1 MTASTAPMAGRNPFA
16 LDDADA
22 YRRWRDWKLDVAPRR
37 AEDLLVEVDDPCRLA
52 ESEREALVAR
62 CRRANMA
69 VYASRSSGA
78 GKDIARLLGEQLG
91 LRRLDANWL
100 ADEDGIS
107 TLSVSEHGTR
117 GEYIPYTDRPIRW
130 HTDGYYN
137 PPERMIAGMLLHCV
151 ERAAEGGA
159 SRVLDHEIA
168 YILLRDADPE
178 HVRAL
183 SAPDAMSIPPR
194 EAQAG
199 GPGEAGA
206 GAGAAVAR
214 QEQAGPVFSL
224 LAPGGDLHMRYTART
239 RSIAWRDDPAT
250 RAAVQALRAILD
262 AGGPWVLGLRLE
274 PGMGIVCNNVLHER
288 EGFVDSPQRRRQL
301 LRARYHDRIAGTH
314 ASHLA
319 AFAG

>member
-1 MTASTAPMAGRNPFA
+1 MAASTALLAGRNPFA
-16 LDDADA
+16 LDDDDA
-22 YRRWRDWKLDVAPRR
+22 YRRWRDWKFAGAPRR
-37 AEDLLVEVDDPCRLA
+37 AEELLVEIDDPCRLA
-52 ESEREALVAR
+52 DSEREAIVAR
-62 CRRANMA
+62 CRRSNMA
-69 VYASRSSGA
+69 VYASRSSGE
-78 GKDIARLLGEQLG
+78 GKDVARLLGEQLG

-107 TLSVSEHGTR
+107 TLSVSERGTR

-137 PPERMIAGMLLHCV
+137 PPQRTIAAMLLHCV
-151 ERAAEGGA
+151 ERAADGGA
-159 SRVLDHEIA
+159 NRLLDHEIA
-168 YILLRDADPE
+168 YILLRDADPA

-194 EAQAG
+194 EAEAG
-199 GPGEAGA
+199 GEAGA
-206 GAGAAVAR
+206 SAAVAR
-214 QEQAGPVFSL
+214 HEQAGPVFSL

-239 RSIAWRDDPAT
+239 RSIAWRDDAAT

-262 AGGPWVLGLRLE
+262 AGAPWVLGLRLE

-288 EGFVDSPQRRRQL
+288 DGFVDSPQRRRRL
-301 LRARYHDRIAGTH
+301 LRARFHDRIAGTH

>member
-1 MTASTAPMAGRNPFA
+1 MTASTALLAGRNPFA
-16 LDDADA
+16 LDDDDA
-22 YRRWRDWKLDVAPRR
+22 YRRWRDWKLAGAPRG
-37 AEDLLVEVDDPCRLA
+37 AEDLLVEIDDPCRLA
-52 ESEREALVAR
+52 DSEREAIVAR
-62 CRRANMA
+62 CRTSNMA
-69 VYASRSSGA
+69 VYASRSSGE
-78 GKDIARLLGEQLG
+78 GKDVARLLGEQLG

-107 TLSVSEHGTR
+107 TLSVSERGTR

-137 PPERMIAGMLLHCV
+137 PPQRTIAAMLLHCV

-159 SRVLDHEIA
+159 NRLLDHEIA
-168 YILLRDADPE
+168 YILLREADPA

-194 EAQAG
+194 EAEAEAG
-199 GPGEAGA
+199 GQEGA
-206 GAGAAVAR
+206 AAAVAR
-214 QEQAGPVFSL
+214 QLQAGPVFSL
-224 LAPGGDLHMRYTART
+224 LAPGGNLHMRYTART
-239 RSIAWRDDPAT
+239 RSIAWRDDAAT
-250 RAAVQALRAILD
+250 RAAVQALRAILE

-288 EGFVDSPQRRRQL
+288 DGFVDSPQRRRRL

>member
-1 MTASTAPMAGRNPFA
+1 MTASTALLAGRNPFA
-16 LDDADA
+16 LDDDDA
-22 YRRWRDWKLDVAPRR
+22 YRRWRDWKLAGAPRG
-37 AEDLLVEVDDPCRLA
+37 AEDLLVEIDDPCRLA
-52 ESEREALVAR
+52 DSEREAIVAR
-62 CRRANMA
+62 CRRSNMA
-69 VYASRSSGA
+69 VYAGRSSGE
-78 GKDIARLLGEQLG
+78 GKDVARLLGEQLG

-107 TLSVSEHGTR
+107 TLSVSERGTR

-137 PPERMIAGMLLHCV
+137 PPQRTIAAMLLHCV

-159 SRVLDHEIA
+159 NRLLDHEIA
-168 YILLRDADPE
+168 YILLREADPA

-194 EAQAG
+194 EAEAEAG
-199 GPGEAGA
+199 GQEGA
-206 GAGAAVAR
+206 AAAVAR
-214 QEQAGPVFSL
+214 QLQAGPVFSL
-224 LAPGGDLHMRYTART
+224 LAPGGNLHMRYTART
-239 RSIAWRDDPAT
+239 RSIAWRDDAAT
-250 RAAVQALRAILD
+250 RAAVQALRAILE

-288 EGFVDSPQRRRQL
+288 DGFIDSPQRRRRL